1 MSKMKDFAIQLDNV
15 EKLATDTLRNAA
27 VLEQEYFLSGDSD
40 TAQHLFEQVT
50 LPLHQILAYLRN
62 GEESDY
68 V

>member
-1 MSKMKDFAIQLDNV
+1 MSKMKDLAIQLDNL
-15 EKLATDTLRNAA
+15 EALATSTLRTAA
-27 VLEQEYFLSGDSD
+27 VLEQDYFLSGDSD

-62 GEESDY
+62 GEEADY